1 MNENEAFFDIQQKKN
16 MYTISL
22 LNETLP
28 QAMMSPAVFEAL
40 GFSDTDRFGV
50 IMVVFSNE
58 MKAAIE
64 AKDRGIVADW
74 KSSIDQGL
82 TAPLKHDAID
92 AVTILNMAP
101 YTRTL
106 VYRQSHPMDEGLRC
120 HLKSWF
126 HRVNTSL
133 KEATGAELMAFVYS
147 DPVPF
152 AAIGKPYKILRNVQS
167 YQYTLGMGTLTF
179 SDGISLEDDH
189 SVTAYKFLQR
199 FERCLTLE
207 DVPGMLRTTADLT
220 AHLTDYGV
228 KDSKVIYVCKELMSV
243 TIRHLFSHETAH
255 LSLIEALNGAINNFT
270 SHFNDL
276 KDFNAFMATI
286 LQGLVRDTATSIPRH
301 PHVHRLIQSVERHFA
316 DTLTLDSLSE
326 ALGLSSA
333 YLSRLF
339 KEAMGISFK
348 QYLTKYRMDYIKTQL
363 LTTNDTIQAI
373 AARSGYQT
381 ANQLT
386 RIFKK
391 YEQTT
396 PRDFRQQA
404 FEDGVDGLA

>member
-1 MNENEAFFDIQQKKN
+1 

-28 QAMMSPAVFEAL
+28 RAMMTAQALEAI
-40 GFSDTDRFGV
+40 GVSDADRFGV

-58 MKAAIE
+58 LKEAIE

-74 KSSIDQGL
+74 KSSIEQSL
-82 TAPLKHDAID
+82 TAPLKQDATD
-92 AVTILNMAP
+92 TVTILNMAP

-106 VYRQSHPMDEGLRC
+106 VYKQSRPMNEGLRS
-120 HLKSWF
+120 HLKNWF
-126 HRVNTSL
+126 HGVNRQFRDVI
-133 KEATGAELMAFVYS
+133 GAQIMAFVHS
-147 DPVPF
+147 DAVAF
-152 AAIGKPYKILRNVQS
+152 SDIGKPYKILRNFQS

-179 SDGISLEDDH
+179 SDEFHLRDDH
-189 SVTAYKFLQR
+189 SVTEYKFLQR
-199 FERCLTLE
+199 FERCLAFE
-207 DVPGMLRTTADLT
+207 DVPGMLGITADLT
-220 AHLTDYGV
+220 EHLTYYGV

-243 TIRHLFSHETAH
+243 TIRHLFNHETAH
-255 LSLIEALNGAINNFT
+255 LPLIEALNGAINNFT

-276 KDFNAFMATI
+276 KDFNTFMATI
-286 LQGLVRDTATSIPRH
+286 LQGLTGDTNPSDALH
-301 PHVHRLIQSVERHFA
+301 PHVRRLIQSVEGHFA
-316 DTLTLDSLSE
+316 EALTLDGLSE
-326 ALGLSSA
+326 ALGLSNA

-373 AARSGYQT
+373 ATKSGYQT

-396 PRDFRQQA
+396 PRDFRQQF
-404 FEDGVDGLA
+404 FEGVVD